1 MVFKSELSSQND
13 SMTVIHLNG
22 IDTYARSPLMSKN
35 NNATNIN
42 GTKLKTTIK
51 YIFFPPNYSD
61 SLFEFRLHPPLYIFR
76 NGKRRKKFIPFG
88 LALLIHIFTVHNY
101 IVFEG
106 ERVCDMEQCLNITIH
121 CDFEKKSTK

>member
-51 YIFFPPNYSD
+51 YIFFPP
-61 SLFEFRLHPPLYIFR
+61 
-76 NGKRRKKFIPFG
+76 
-88 LALLIHIFTVHNY
+88 
-101 IVFEG
+101 IV
-106 ERVCDMEQCLNITIH
+106 CLNFDYIRPFIFFVMEKEEKNLFHLVWRYSFIYLPFTITLYSKVNV
-121 CDFEKKSTK
+121 CVTWNNA